1 MTLNQIGIYSFQ
13 LPLYHTLNV
22 KGQQLTTREGIIL
35 RLRDSHNRISY
46 GEISP
51 LPGLHEETLDACVKQ
66 LAHIQSELTGAYI
79 PKPSGIFGFLDT
91 ILPRKNWL
99 PSVRFGLETALMALY
114 LQNEL
119 NHDQPAFLAIQQQRI
134 KINLLVT
141 GEHGEIIRMV
151 KRGLNEGYRA
161 IKIKAGAGKLQ
172 EEIDLVRMIRRL
184 SGPDIS
190 LRVDANRCWHLAEA
204 LSFIRA
210 LHDCPLEYIE
220 EPLQDPGQLPLLFEK
235 THIPIAIDET
245 LVQYRPEKLKLAE
258 WMNTFVVKPAAI
270 GSLTDT
276 LAYIHLAESNK
287 RKIVISDNYQTGIGL
302 TFLVRLAASL
312 KKAIPMG
319 FNTYNYL
326 REDLLMD
333 RIQVSGGE
341 IFVQDALERSKKVN
355 LSCLQEFSDSLALNE
370 SDDQR
375 NKTTGNLRSGG

>member
-258 WMNTFVVKPAAI
+258 WMNTFVLKPAAI

-375 NKTTGNLRSGG
+375 SKTTGNLRSGG

>member
-114 LQNEL
+114 LQNDL
-119 NHDQPAFLAIQQQRI
+119 NHEQPAFLTIQQQRI
-134 KINLLVT
+134 KINLLVS

-172 EEIDLVRMIRRL
+172 EEIDLVRMIWRL

-190 LRVDANRCWHLAEA
+190 LRVDANR
-204 LSFIRA
+204 
-210 LHDCPLEYIE
+210 
-220 EPLQDPGQLPLLFEK
+220 
-235 THIPIAIDET
+235 
-245 LVQYRPEKLKLAE
+245 
-258 WMNTFVVKPAAI
+258 
-270 GSLTDT
+270 
-276 LAYIHLAESNK
+276 
-287 RKIVISDNYQTGIGL
+287 
-302 TFLVRLAASL
+302 
-312 KKAIPMG
+312 
-319 FNTYNYL
+319 
-326 REDLLMD
+326 
-333 RIQVSGGE
+333 
-341 IFVQDALERSKKVN
+341 
-355 LSCLQEFSDSLALNE
+355 
-370 SDDQR
+370 
-375 NKTTGNLRSGG
+375 

>member
-1 MTLNQIGIYSFQ
+1 
-13 LPLYHTLNV
+13 
-22 KGQQLTTREGIIL
+22 
-35 RLRDSHNRISY
+35 
-46 GEISP
+46 
-51 LPGLHEETLDACVKQ
+51 
-66 LAHIQSELTGAYI
+66 
-79 PKPSGIFGFLDT
+79 
-91 ILPRKNWL
+91 
-99 PSVRFGLETALMALY
+99 MALY

-258 WMNTFVVKPAAI
+258 WMNTW
-270 GSLTDT
+270 
-276 LAYIHLAESNK
+276 
-287 RKIVISDNYQTGIGL
+287 
-302 TFLVRLAASL
+302 
-312 KKAIPMG
+312 
-319 FNTYNYL
+319 
-326 REDLLMD
+326 
-333 RIQVSGGE
+333 
-341 IFVQDALERSKKVN
+341 DAR
-355 LSCLQEFSDSLALNE
+355 
-370 SDDQR
+370 
-375 NKTTGNLRSGG
+375 

>member
-1 MTLNQIGIYSFQ
+1 
-13 LPLYHTLNV
+13 
-22 KGQQLTTREGIIL
+22 
-35 RLRDSHNRISY
+35 
-46 GEISP
+46 
-51 LPGLHEETLDACVKQ
+51 
-66 LAHIQSELTGAYI
+66 
-79 PKPSGIFGFLDT
+79 
-91 ILPRKNWL
+91 
-99 PSVRFGLETALMALY
+99 
-114 LQNEL
+114 
-119 NHDQPAFLAIQQQRI
+119 
-134 KINLLVT
+134 
-141 GEHGEIIRMV
+141 
-151 KRGLNEGYRA
+151 
-161 IKIKAGAGKLQ
+161 
-172 EEIDLVRMIRRL
+172 MIRRL

-245 LVQYRPEKLKLAE
+245 LVQYRPEKLKL
-258 WMNTFVVKPAAI
+258 AAI

>member
-13 LPLYHTLNV
+13 LPLHHTLNV
-22 KGQQLTTREGIIL
+22 KGQKLTTREGIIL

-91 ILPRKNWL
+91 ILPRNNWL

-114 LQNEL
+114 LQNDL
-119 NHDQPAFLAIQQQRI
+119 NHEQPAFLAIQQQRI

-141 GEHGEIIRMV
+141 GEHGDIIRMV

-161 IKIKAGAGKLQ
+161 IKIKAGVGKLE

-190 LRVDANRCWHLAEA
+190 LRVDANRCWRLEEA
-204 LSFIRA
+204 LSFIQA

-245 LVQYRPEKLKLAE
+245 LVQYRPEKLKLAD
-258 WMNTFVVKPAAI
+258 WMNTFVLKPAAI

-276 LAYIHLAESNK
+276 LAYIHLAESNT

-312 KKAIPMG
+312 KKPIPMG

-326 REDLLMD
+326 QEDLLMD

-370 SDDQR
+370 SDNQR